1 MILCKMVKSNKI
13 KGGAN
18 MADTRVT
25 TGQVVKEAQDIG
37 YIRDWSYSR
46 RGNNGQPFNII
57 FAGQRVTDCF
67 KPGDHIVD
75 LDVRTRAGKIRSE
88 KFLRF
93 LSVIELD
100 GKDFVLFEKVKEA
113 DMPEGWEAIRE
124 MVANREELIKQV
136 DGGKAPDAGDPK
148 EVTMDDINK
157 KVEEILGSKGEEKTE
172 EVAPAEVDK
181 DKVAEQYPI
190 VNEKPRIPN
199 RLKGRFLK
207 ALREENPRRDGTHGH
222 RDYQMLMDHGGEM
235 AVEDY
240 IKKGGRVNNLDWDV
254 GHEFAA
260 LNDAPTFNKGIE
272 KKKKITKDILPEWFP
287 HMVNLATIRQNILM
301 VGPSGCGKTYI
312 ANKLAEK
319 LGLPFGAQSCSAGMS
334 ESQLAGYL
342 LPVGDSGK
350 FEYIASTFVD
360 MYENGGVF
368 LFDEI
373 DAADENTMVFINA
386 ALANGSFYLP
396 QRFNNREIRRHPD
409 FIAVAAANTFGHGES
424 VVYSGRNQLDGATLD
439 RFRAGMII
447 CDYSP
452 VVEKALGDDQIV
464 RWARRVRQLINKQ
477 GLNRIMSTRVIL
489 DFTRQKEELGYGM
502 GDFVN
507 SYFADWAEDEKEMAK
522 ADGLML

>member
-1 MILCKMVKSNKI
+1 M
-13 KGGAN
+13 AN
-18 MADTRVT
+18 IRVT
-25 TGQVVKEAQDIG
+25 NGQVVKEARDMG
-37 YIRDWSYSR
+37 YVDNWHYTRM
-46 RGNNGQPFNII
+46 GNNGQMFNVVIW
-57 FAGQRVTDCF
+57 GERVTDCF
-67 KPGDHIVD
+67 REGTYIVD
-75 LDVRTRAGKIRSE
+75 LDITTKRGKIQKE
-88 KFLRF
+88 QFLRY
-93 LSVIELD
+93 LGKVVKTSIDDHD
-100 GKDFVLFEKVKEA
+100 GVLFEKVKES
-113 DMPEGWEAIRE
+113 DMPEGWEAINDL
-124 MVANREELIKQV
+124 VANRDAIIQDVEGEAPAPEEEEAN
-136 DGGKAPDAGDPK
+136 DTK
-148 EVTMDDINK
+148 EVTMDEINK
-157 KVEEILGSKGEEKTE
+157 KVEEILGNKGEGEQTE

-181 DKVAEQYPI
+181 DKLAEQYPI

-235 AVEDY
+235 AVEDF

-260 LNDAPTFNKGIE
+260 LNDAPTFNKGI
-272 KKKKITKDILPEWFP
+272 KKKKKTTKDILPEWFP

-342 LPVGDSGK
+342 LPVGDSGR

-396 QRFNNREIRRHPD
+396 QRFDNREIKRHPD
-409 FIAVAAANTFGHGES
+409 FIAIAAANTFGHGES

-439 RFRAGMII
+439 RFRAGMIL
-447 CDYSP
+447 CEYSP
-452 VVEKALGDDQIV
+452 VVEKALGDEQIV
-464 RWARRVRQLINKQ
+464 RWARRVRQLINRQ

-502 GDFVN
+502 EEFVN

-522 ADGLML
+522 AEGLMG